1 MKTSNRPMVKMLH
14 ADGFFPAG
22 DVESCVA
29 AVKDMRFTEKE
40 YGYELDHFNMVLGGL
55 EPILSKVLG
64 ERVIVEH
71 KRSGIFRKPFNNII
85 HFEDFD
91 SLNEWCFIVAL
102 EKNTLNLFHHRNQ
115 KGETDAKRALEGYQ
129 FNYRNLFEWD
139 LHTNV
144 LLEPNQGVFIRP
156 WVFHTLDSN
165 LVQYYRLVT
174 DRHFRVLIM
183 GKPNSSRKQVTDE
196 LAKHFENSKVLN
208 SYEQRVIHK
217 DTDYTEGGRLRHTHR
232 ILTMARNSA
241 DNEITFI
248 NQVCPLEE
256 QRTILNPDLI
266 FWIDDAQEEFEE
278 FQEPEFY
285 DGRYTVVNSE
295 TINDMIKRINTKR

>member
-1 MKTSNRPMVKMLH
+1 MVKMLH

-22 DVESCVA
+22 DVENCVA

-71 KRSGIFRKPFNNII
+71 SRSGIFRKPFNNII

-102 EKNTLNLFHHRNQ
+102 EKNTLNLFHHKN
-115 KGETDAKRALEGYQ
+115 KSGETDAKTALEGYQ

-217 DTDYTEGGRLRHTHR
+217 DIDFTEGGRLRHTHR

-266 FWIDDAQEEFEE
+266 FWIDDSPEEFEE

>member
-1 MKTSNRPMVKMLH
+1 MKASNRPMVKMLH

-22 DVESCVA
+22 DVENCVA

-71 KRSGIFRKPFNNII
+71 SRSGIFRKPFNNII
-85 HFEDFD
+85 HFENFD

-115 KGETDAKRALEGYQ
+115 KGETDAKTALEGYQ

-183 GKPNSSRKQVTDE
+183 GKPNSSRKQVTE
-196 LAKHFENSKVLN
+196 ALAKHFENSKTLN
-208 SYEQRVIHK
+208 SYELRVQHK
-217 DTDYTEGGRLRHTHR
+217 DVDFTEGGRLRHTHR
-232 ILTMARNSA
+232 LLTLARNSA

-248 NQVCPLEE
+248 NSVCPLEE

-266 FWIDDAQEEFEE
+266 FWIDDAPEEFQE

-285 DGRYTVVNSE
+285 DGRYTVVNNE

>member
-1 MKTSNRPMVKMLH
+1 MVKMLH
-14 ADGFFPAG
+14 ADGFFPPG

-29 AVKDMRFTEKE
+29 AVKDMRFAEKE

-71 KRSGIFRKPFNNII
+71 SRSGIFRKPFNNII
-85 HFEDFD
+85 HFEDFE

-115 KGETDAKRALEGYQ
+115 KGETDAKTALDGYQ

-196 LAKHFENSKVLN
+196 LVKHFENSKVLN

-217 DTDYTEGGRLRHTHR
+217 DIDYTEGGRLRHTHR

>member
-1 MKTSNRPMVKMLH
+1 MKASNRPMVKMLH

-71 KRSGIFRKPFNNII
+71 SRSGIFRKPFNNII
-85 HFEDFD
+85 HFEDFE

-115 KGETDAKRALEGYQ
+115 KGETDAKTALEGYQ

-217 DTDYTEGGRLRHTHR
+217 DIDFTEGGRLRHTHR

-266 FWIDDAQEEFEE
+266 FWIDDTQEEFEE

>member
-1 MKTSNRPMVKMLH
+1 MKASNRPMVKMLH

-22 DVESCVA
+22 DVENCVA

-71 KRSGIFRKPFNNII
+71 SRSGIFRKPFNNII

-102 EKNTLNLFHHRNQ
+102 EKNTLNLFHHKN
-115 KGETDAKRALEGYQ
+115 KSGETDAKTALEGYQ

-217 DTDYTEGGRLRHTHR
+217 DIDFTEGGRLRHTHR

-266 FWIDDAQEEFEE
+266 FWIDDSPEEFEE

>member
-1 MKTSNRPMVKMLH
+1 MVKMLH

-29 AVKDMRFTEKE
+29 AVKDTKFTEKE

-71 KRSGIFRKPFNNII
+71 SRSGIFRKPFNNII

-102 EKNTLNLFHHRNQ
+102 EKNTLNLFHHKN
-115 KGETDAKRALEGYQ
+115 KLGETDAKTALEGYQ

-183 GKPNSSRKQVTDE
+183 GKPGSSRKKVTDK
-196 LAKHFENSKVLN
+196 LAKHFENSKILH
-208 SYEQRVIHK
+208 SQEQRIIHK
-217 DTDYTEGGRLRHTHR
+217 DIDYTEGGRLRQTHR
-232 ILTMARNSA
+232 LLTMARNSA

-248 NQVCPLEE
+248 NSVCPLEE

-266 FWIDDAQEEFEE
+266 FWIDDSPDE
-278 FQEPEFY
+278 FQEFQELKFY
-285 DGRYTVVNSE
+285 DGRYTTVNSKA
-295 TINDMIKRINTKR
+295 INDMIKRINTKR

>member
-1 MKTSNRPMVKMLH
+1 MKASNRPMVKMLH

-22 DVESCVA
+22 DVENCVA

-71 KRSGIFRKPFNNII
+71 SRSGIFRKPFNNII
-85 HFEDFD
+85 HFENFD

-102 EKNTLNLFHHRNQ
+102 EKNTLNLFHHKN
-115 KGETDAKRALEGYQ
+115 KSGETDAKTALEGYQ

-217 DTDYTEGGRLRHTHR
+217 DIDFTEGGRLRHTHR

-266 FWIDDAQEEFEE
+266 FWIDDSPEEFEE

>member
-1 MKTSNRPMVKMLH
+1 MKASNRPMVKMLH
-14 ADGFFPAG
+14 ADGFFPPG

-29 AVKDMRFTEKE
+29 AVKDMRFAEKE

-71 KRSGIFRKPFNNII
+71 SRSGIFRKPFNNII
-85 HFEDFD
+85 HFEDFE

-115 KGETDAKRALEGYQ
+115 KGETDAKTALDGYQ

-196 LAKHFENSKVLN
+196 LVKHFENSKVLN

-217 DTDYTEGGRLRHTHR
+217 DIDYTEGGRLRHTHR

>member
-1 MKTSNRPMVKMLH
+1 VKASNRPMVKMLH

-22 DVESCVA
+22 DVENCVA

-71 KRSGIFRKPFNNII
+71 SRSGIFRKPFNNII
-85 HFEDFD
+85 HFENFD

-115 KGETDAKRALEGYQ
+115 KGETDAKTALDGYQ

-183 GKPNSSRKQVTDE
+183 GKPNSSRKQVTE
-196 LAKHFENSKVLN
+196 ALAKHFENSKTLN
-208 SYEQRVIHK
+208 SYELRVQHK
-217 DTDYTEGGRLRHTHR
+217 DVDFTEGGRLRHTHR
-232 ILTMARNSA
+232 LLTLARNSA

-248 NQVCPLEE
+248 NSVCPLEE

-266 FWIDDAQEEFEE
+266 FWIDDAPEEFQE

-285 DGRYTVVNSE
+285 DGRYTVVNNE